1 MMKSRLYV
9 TGPTPYKFLRC
20 GNDRD
25 CLHSMNAP
33 ALALEGLRGGK
44 PLVLSSR

>member
-1 MMKSRLYV
+1 VMKSHLYV
-9 TGPTPYKFLRC
+9 TGPVPYKFLRR
-20 GNDRD
+20 GNDGD